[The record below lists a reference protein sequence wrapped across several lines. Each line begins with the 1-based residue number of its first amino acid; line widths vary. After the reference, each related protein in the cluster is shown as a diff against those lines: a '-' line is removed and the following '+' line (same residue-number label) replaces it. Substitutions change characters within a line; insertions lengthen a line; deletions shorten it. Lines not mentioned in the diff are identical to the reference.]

1 MSVVLAPETLRRKK
15 MTILFC
21 GMVLYFLTSMSKVLI
36 PAAIYSDLQVLG
48 LDGRRIAATGAA
60 FMYAYAASQ
69 LLAGVFADRY
79 GGVRI
84 LLIGGSL
91 FAVGSTG
98 FPLTGSFPLMLLCR
112 VMTGFGA
119 GTVFLGVAKLL
130 NDLFSEKFALML
142 GAALLLGYF
151 GPTVGTVPMKLLVGG
166 VGWRWAMLL
175 PGVLAM
181 AAMAVIVCRMR
192 GTIKPTVGG
201 QTLAPLLQMMKN
213 RAMWTMCLG
222 ISVVYGAYYGISSQF
237 GAKSLADLCRMTPTA
252 ASAVIMALTIVVA
265 ANNMGVNLL
274 IRLCGDRRK
283 PVIFLGQTAALIGAA
298 CFFAAARNGS
308 CPLLIAA
315 FVLIAFPAGFFPLYG
330 TVGKELNPPEHT
342 ALSVAI
348 VNFWCFVAIAL
359 FQNVNGWILQR
370 CSPPGAEVYSPGAYA
385 GLAVFL
391 GVTAAF
397 GVAMTFFYP
406 ETGGKTVRE

>member
-1 MSVVLAPETLRRKK
+1 MSIPLAPETLRRKK

-21 GMVLYFLTSMSKVLI
+21 GMALYFLTSMSKVLI
-36 PAAIYSDLQVLG
+36 PAAIYSDLQALG
-48 LDGRRIAATGAA
+48 LDGKRIAATGAA

-91 FAVGSTG
+91 FAVGSVG
-98 FPLTGSFPLMLLCR
+98 FPLTGNYVLMLLCR
-112 VMTGFGA
+112 LMTGFGA

-130 NDLFSEKFALML
+130 NDLFSEKFSLML
-142 GAALLLGYF
+142 GVALLLGYF
-151 GPTVGTVPMKLLVGG
+151 GPTVGTVPMKLLVGK
-166 VGWRWAMLL
+166 VGWRCAMFL
-175 PGVLAM
+175 PGALAM
-181 AAMAVIVCRMR
+181 AAMAVIVARMR

-201 QTLAPLLQMMKN
+201 QTFAPLWLMMKN
-213 RAMWTMCLG
+213 RAMWMMCIG
-222 ISVVYGAYYGISSQF
+222 ISIVFGAYYGISSQF
-237 GAKSLADLCRMTPTA
+237 GAKSLSDLCGMTSTPA
-252 ASAVIMALTIVVA
+252 AAVIMVLTIIVA
-265 ANNMGVNLL
+265 ANNMGVNLF
-274 IRLCGDRRK
+274 IKLCGNRRK
-283 PVIFLGQTAALIGAA
+283 PVIFLGQSAALIGAV
-298 CFFAAARNGS
+298 CFFFAARNGS

-315 FVLIAFPAGFFPLYG
+315 FVLIAIPAGFFPLYG

-359 FQNVNGWILQR
+359 FQNVNGWILQHF
-370 CSPPGAEVYSPGAYA
+370 SKPGAETYSQEAYV

-391 GVTAAF
+391 GIAAAF
-397 GVAMTFFYP
+397 GVMLTFFYP
-406 ETGGKTVRE
+406 ETGGKTVRQ